1 VIKFKGDAKMKKQ
14 LVTMAATAGLLF
26 TSLGSA
32 SATVHTVKSGDTL
45 WGLSN
50 TYNVTVNNLKTWNQL
65 SSSTIYVNQK
75 LTVAA
80 PQANSQASTASASTS
95 SATYVVK
102 SGDTL
107 WGISRNY
114 NMSIS
119 QLKSLNGLSSD
130 VIHPGQTL
138 RVSGSVA
145 VAAAQASAPASS
157 TSTYRVVSGDTLSGI
172 AVRHNVSVSQLKS
185 LNNLTSNL
193 ILVGQVLKVSGTA
206 TTSTTA
212 TATPAATASVTTAS
226 TTSSSAKVNALVTEA
241 KKYIGVPYVWGGSTP
256 SGFDC
261 SGYLQYVYN
270 KVGISI
276 PRTVATIWSATKPVS
291 APRVGDIVFFETYT
305 SGPSHAGIYLG
316 DNKFIH
322 AGSSRGIEISDM
334 NNSYWKPRY
343 LGSRTT
349 F

>member
-1 VIKFKGDAKMKKQ
+1 MKKQ

-32 SATVHTVKSGDTL
+32 SAAVHTVKSGDTL

-50 TYNVTVNNLKTWNQL
+50 TYNVTVDNLKTWNQL
-65 SSSTIYVNQK
+65 SSSTIFVNQK

-80 PQANSQASTASASTS
+80 PQENAQASTASASTS

-114 NMSIS
+114 SMSIS

-138 RVSGSVA
+138 RVSGSVTI
-145 VAAAQASAPASS
+145 AAAQASAPSSS

-172 AVRHNVSVSQLKS
+172 SVRHNVSVSQLKS
-185 LNNLTSNL
+185 LNNLTSDL

-206 TTSTTA
+206 TTA
-212 TATPAATASVTTAS
+212 TAAASAPATVTTVSA
-226 TTSSSAKVNALVTEA
+226 TSSSAKVNALVTEA

-322 AGSSRGIEISDM
+322 AGSSRGVEISDM